1 MNCERERLQCNC
13 RGWRKW
19 LRPWD
24 WEHERIARRRHRWL
38 GSSPWFRQIQA
49 YSRLG
54 QPGSDHRLA
63 GPESRR
69 TTPVSLSVGPS
80 ASLRL
85 RRTPFVWNSA
95 RKNEWVKSGFW
106 FLLST
111 TLRKDLDSFVLVFF
125 IYFLWIDNSN
135 VEIKVLLPNNLKI
148 CHVIHGLSSLKKRKK
163 KEKKKGK
170 LWIAHRW
177 FDQNLSYLRVI
188 KNLTLYSLEVWSKFK
203 LFTYSLKFHD
213 TSVLL
218 DSFWNCIFI
227 FFVFLEKR
235 GIKVK

>member
-80 ASLRL
+80 ASLRI

-111 TLRKDLDSFVLVFF
+111 TSRKELDSFVFVF
-125 IYFLWIDNSN
+125 
-135 VEIKVLLPNNLKI
+135 
-148 CHVIHGLSSLKKRKK
+148 SLF
-163 KEKKKGK
+163 G
-170 LWIAHRW
+170 
-177 FDQNLSYLRVI
+177 FFFY
-188 KNLTLYSLEVWSKFK
+188 
-203 LFTYSLKFHD
+203 
-213 TSVLL
+213 
-218 DSFWNCIFI
+218 I
-227 FFVFLEKR
+227 FFMNRQF
-235 GIKVK
+235 